1 MLTFGLSTTPTS
13 TGLTYPIRRFIA
25 SSPRREIFETRLAP
39 RTSRRPTERER
50 RQRGIILLKKS
61 NRLLRPC
68 APWQVFRL
76 RELLNDPFLEFL
88 LSGFTRTDM
97 GYAIV
102 VSQDD

>member
-1 MLTFGLSTTPTS
+1 
-13 TGLTYPIRRFIA
+13 
-25 SSPRREIFETRLAP
+25 
-39 RTSRRPTERER
+39 
-50 RQRGIILLKKS
+50 LKKS

-102 VSQDD
+102 VSQDDAQFARICAPIITIQAPKHEIHDYP